1 MSYTNIT
8 SDYEP
13 EFGSSAPSRDN
24 GITHPDPVLLSSM
37 TKAQRGAVCRYL
49 ARFAELDDAK
59 IFYAYGLRGRVPCVG
74 AEEVCSEPPLHIVCC
89 MPRTPPGGHELYTRM
104 PPHPPEFRGSAA
116 AFLYSL

>member
-59 IFYAYGLRGRVPCVG
+59 IFYAYGHAYELARKDAERG
-74 AEEVCSEPPLHIVCC
+74 
-89 MPRTPPGGHELYTRM
+89 LYATM
-104 PPHPPEFRGSAA
+104 A
-116 AFLYSL
+116 

>member
-1 MSYTNIT
+1 MSFTNIT

-59 IFYAYGLRGRVPCVG
+59 IIYAYTHVNDLV
-74 AEEVCSEPPLHIVCC
+74 AKEEA
-89 MPRTPPGGHELYTRM
+89 RT
-104 PPHPPEFRGSAA
+104 GSFTAV
-116 AFLYSL
+116 

>member
-1 MSYTNIT
+1 MSFTNIT

-13 EFGSSAPSRDN
+13 QFGNSAPSRDN

-59 IFYAYGLRGRVPCVG
+59 IFYAYGHAYELARKDAERG
-74 AEEVCSEPPLHIVCC
+74 
-89 MPRTPPGGHELYTRM
+89 LYATM
-104 PPHPPEFRGSAA
+104 A
-116 AFLYSL
+116 